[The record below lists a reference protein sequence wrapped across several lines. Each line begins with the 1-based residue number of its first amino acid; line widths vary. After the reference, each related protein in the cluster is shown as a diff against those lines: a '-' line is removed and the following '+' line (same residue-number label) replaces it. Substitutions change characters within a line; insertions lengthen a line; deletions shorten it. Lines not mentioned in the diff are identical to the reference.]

1 MEFTHKIW
9 TLYKIIFK
17 FLLNRTENITYGF
30 KCKYEEVTN
39 ESRFANNGTQ
49 ISSIKAAKCSTINI
63 YASISRIIDKISS
76 L

>member
-39 ESRFANNGTQ
+39 ESRFANNGT
-49 ISSIKAAKCSTINI
+49 
-63 YASISRIIDKISS
+63 
-76 L
+76 